1 MSEKDRKRKVQLN
14 IRMSD
19 EERRYIQ
26 HKADTAKKSIS
37 DYIRSVSITGVV
49 INTDTSKAVAVLTE
63 LNRIGNNINQIAKA
77 VHMHGDYVS
86 PDDIR
91 SIREEFEAM
100 KNIII
105 DKIVNAMYEY
115 GAKLEEAKEKLVDV
129 YVENEDNYEE
139 YNEEEELSYLDE
151 IANDLAELGFEFPTH
166 DEEEEKLQSS
176 PKDFAELLK
185 EEFGE

>member
-1 MSEKDRKRKVQLN
+1 MKESERSRPTRIAVRFTENEKK
-14 IRMSD
+14 
-19 EERRYIQ
+19 YIQ
-26 HKADTAKKSIS
+26 HKADMARKSIS
-37 DYIRSVSITGVV
+37 DYMRSVAITGVV

-77 VHMHGDYVS
+77 VHTHGDYVS
-86 PDDIR
+86 PDDIK

-115 GAKLEEAKEKLVDV
+115 GAKLEEVKEKLVDV
-129 YVENEDNYEE
+129 YIENEDAYDE
-139 YNEEEELSYLDE
+139 YNKEEELSYLDE
-151 IANDLAELGFEFPTH
+151 IANDLAELGFEIPNH
-166 DEEEEKLQSS
+166 DEEEEKLLDS